1 MYWTNTWFSVL
12 FNVFSEIRLPSR
24 IWQHRKKKNIFGV
37 VISIRFESFPIQKI
51 GSNFVDIVF
60 ASGKWLLAITSLW
73 LLKFINKS
81 KNRVFSL
88 RPETHKLPINAGV
101 QNYLWGLQMVVYG
114 SFRALAYIQAIYMLL
129 RLSRLFYEYLL
140 SFCATKTVGRAL
152 SSCVTLCFVLNG

>member
-12 FNVFSEIRLPSR
+12 FNVFSEIRLPSG
-24 IWQHRKKKNIFGV
+24 IWQHRKKKTPFLGLWFLYDLGHFLSKKLGQILLILYLQTGNGNLQLPPFHCWNL
-37 VISIRFESFPIQKI
+37 SINPKI
-51 GSNFVDIVF
+51 E
-60 ASGKWLLAITSLW
+60 
-73 LLKFINKS
+73 
-81 KNRVFSL
+81 FSL

>member
-12 FNVFSEIRLPSR
+12 FNVFSEIRLPSG
-24 IWQHRKKKNIFGV
+24 IWQHRKKKPFLGLWFLYDLGHFLSKKLDQILLILYLQAGNGNLQLPPFDCWNL
-37 VISIRFESFPIQKI
+37 SINPKI
-51 GSNFVDIVF
+51 EF
-60 ASGKWLLAITSLW
+60 
-73 LLKFINKS
+73 
-81 KNRVFSL
+81 RL

-140 SFCATKTVGRAL
+140 SFCATETVGRAL